1 MITSRIVL
9 LIRLMAV
16 ALLATISGML
26 HPIGAQPAMPTPD
39 WAVIDNYVN
48 AQIRKHQLP
57 GVALAITQG
66 DRIVYARGYGT
77 AGGDRPLTPST
88 PMYIGSS
95 SKSFTALAIMQQVEQ
110 SKLNLDA
117 PVRRYLP
124 WFAVADSE
132 ASERLTVRH
141 FLHHASGL
149 SDAGFS
155 TVLPENATLVQ
166 AVQALKDAR
175 LTAPIGTQSQY
186 FNHNYDVLALIVETV
201 SGQEF
206 GAYVDEHIFGPLAMT
221 HSYTSQAAA
230 QTDGLAQGYSRFFGR
245 AIPMRQPHPAYGLGE
260 GFLIASADNLAHFVI
275 AMNNGGAYGSTRIL
289 SPDGIRALHTPRLQ
303 AGFRYGMGWFV
314 DSINGVPR
322 IHHGGATETFKTFM
336 DFYPSRKL
344 GIVLMINEGY
354 LVDHYISAE
363 QLFGGVEQ
371 LVLGQGQPDVTAGY
385 AVPQIGQLLLVFTL
399 AVAAFQSWQ
408 LWRLR
413 TWRERVQRMT
423 VRRRAVDIGLNFLI
437 PSAILA
443 VIIWRLAL
451 FFGDRFNL
459 VQQAVMLFRALPD
472 IGVLMLVGTVPDY
485 AQGVIKLWW
494 LLRRTHWQGART
506 MTSRD
511 GQSIPAPVVTRFPQV
526 KEPSDLRSG
535 R

>member
-1 MITSRIVL
+1 MITQ
-9 LIRLMAV
+9 RLVQTLRLVAV
-16 ALLATISGML
+16 ALLATLSSAL
-26 HPIGAQPAMPTPD
+26 HPAPAQ
-39 WAVIDNYVN
+39 AVPRSFDRAAIDTYVS
-48 AQIRKHQLP
+48 AQMQKHQLP
-57 GVALAITQG
+57 GVALAITDG
-66 DRIVYARGYGT
+66 ERIVYARGYGI
-77 AGGDRPLTPST
+77 AGGDRPLMPST

-95 SKSFTALAIMQQVEQ
+95 SKSFTALAIMQLAEQ
-110 SKLNLDA
+110 GKLDLDA

-124 WFAVADSE
+124 WFAVADSQATE
-132 ASERLTVRH
+132 QLTIRH

-206 GAYVDEHIFGPLAMT
+206 GAYVTEHIFGPLEMT
-221 HSYTSQAAA
+221 HSYTSKAAA
-230 QTDGLAQGYSRFFGR
+230 QAAGLAQGYSRFFGR

-260 GFLIASADNLAHFVI
+260 GFLIASAEDLAHFVI
-275 AMNNGGAYGSTRIL
+275 AMNNGGTYGTTRIL
-289 SPDGIRALHTPRLQ
+289 SPDGIRALHAPRLQ

-314 DSINGVPR
+314 DSVNGVPR

-336 DFYPSRKL
+336 DLYPSRKL
-344 GIVLMINEGY
+344 GIVLLINEGY
-354 LVDHYISAE
+354 LADHYISAE
-363 QLFGGVEQ
+363 QIFGGVEQ
-371 LVLGQGQPDVTAGY
+371 LVLGQGQPDVTSGY
-385 AVPQIGQLLLVFTL
+385 AVPQLGQLLLIFTL
-399 AVAAFQSWQ
+399 TVAAFQGWQ

-413 TWRERVQRMT
+413 TWRDRAQSMT
-423 VRRRAVDIGLNFLI
+423 PRRRAVDIGLNFLI

-459 VQQAVMLFRALPD
+459 VQQAVMLFRVLPD

-485 AQGVIKLWW
+485 AQGLIKLWW
-494 LLRRTHWQGART
+494 WLLRPAARAT
-506 MTSRD
+506 VGNNQRD
-511 GQSIPAPVVTRFPQV
+511 PAPVVTRFRQV
-526 KEPSDLRSG
+526 KEPSDSRSG
-535 R
+535 S